1 MGKIV
6 KYKNAVERFLKGE
19 NGQRFFNFAYSFGAA
34 IVILGALFHII
45 HIKYGDILLMVG
57 MGTEVVIF
65 CIAAFDR
72 PGREYE
78 WEKVFPVLDSDNPAD
93 CSDSNR
99 SGIVVGSAYPA
110 PTILSGDI
118 VATMRPVDAN
128 AVCASPVAS
137 PIEGT
142 TEAGAMS
149 DVASQLR
156 QLSDTAGA
164 MNEKSA
170 ELLDGFNLIIKKSSS
185 ISDSSLNYAEQ
196 MEQLSR
202 NISGLNAIY
211 EIQLKSIS
219 SQLDSIE
226 RVNRG
231 IKDIRD
237 MYEKSAVQ
245 SAKYSEET
253 EKLTRHIAQLN
264 VVYENMLRAMT
275 VNMHTSTQDSII
287 QNQIKHD

>member
-19 NGQRFFNFAYSFGAA
+19 KGQRFLNFAYSFGAA

-78 WEKVFPVLDSDNPAD
+78 WEKVFPALDSDNTDD

-99 SGIVVGSAYPA
+99 SSIVVGSSTPA
-110 PTILSGDI
+110 PAIVSGDR
-118 VATMRPVDAN
+118 VATVRSVDTSVVCVPTVETPICSRPDAD
-128 AVCASPVAS
+128 
-137 PIEGT
+137 
-142 TEAGAMS
+142 AMS

-170 ELLDGFNLIIKKSSS
+170 ELLDSFNMIIQKSSS
-185 ISDSSLNYAEQ
+185 ISDSSLNYVEQ

-275 VNMHTSTQDSII
+275 VNMHMPTQDPIS